1 MLYNKFFSYRMS
13 KKHLIGPLFL
23 LCLLAFKSRTI
34 EAVSLKINLSEYGF
48 FEGPIADLKPA
59 SRVFPY
65 ELNAPLFTDYAHK
78 SRFIRL
84 PENAT
89 IDYQENGPLAF
100 PIGTVLIKNFY
111 YPADFRKPA
120 EKRRI
125 LETRL
130 LVHEEN
136 GWKALPYIWNEAQT
150 DATLEVAGGRIDIS
164 WIQPDGAAQNL
175 NYVVPNMNQCKGC
188 HVSQQR
194 ITPLGPSAKQLNRNG
209 HDGQN
214 QLAGWVAAGWLRE
227 LPASVDLPKIADY
240 RKDNLP
246 LADRAR
252 AYLDGNCAHCHN
264 AKGPASTSGL
274 FLDAHEADPAK
285 LGILKA
291 PIAAGKGAG
300 NLQFSILPGKPEAS
314 ILVYR
319 MQSLDPGV
327 MMPELG
333 RKMVDQEGVALIR
346 TWIRGM
352 KAPE

>member
-1 MLYNKFFSYRMS
+1 MT
-13 KKHLIGPLFL
+13 KKYLAGLLLLF
-23 LCLLAFKSRTI
+23 CLLAFRNHTPD
-34 EAVSLKINLSEYGF
+34 AVPPKIKLSEYGF
-48 FEGPIADLKPA
+48 FEGPMANLKPTD
-59 SRVFPY
+59 RVFPY

-84 PENAT
+84 PENTT
-89 IDYQENGPLAF
+89 IGYQSNGPLAF

-111 YPADFRKPA
+111 YPADSRKPT

-130 LVHEEN
+130 LVHEAN
-136 GWKALPYIWNEAQT
+136 GWKALPYIWNVDQT
-150 DATLEVAGGRIDIS
+150 DAVLEVAGGRLDIS
-164 WIQPDGAAQNL
+164 WTQPDGTTQNL

-188 HVSQQR
+188 HESELR
-194 ITPLGPSAKQLNRNG
+194 ITPIGPSAKQLNLSG
-209 HDGQN
+209 PDGQN
-214 QLAGWVAAGWLRE
+214 QLAGWASAGWLRE
-227 LPASVDLPKIADY
+227 LPSPTDLPKLADY
-240 RKDNLP
+240 RNTNLS

-264 AKGPASTSGL
+264 PKGPGSTSGL
-274 FLDAHEADPAK
+274 FLDTSETDPAK
-285 LGILKA
+285 LGVFKA

-300 NLQFSILPGKPEAS
+300 NLQFSILPGKPESS

-346 TWIRGM
+346 NWIRGM
-352 KAPE
+352 KASE